1 MLRNVSQV
9 VVRREL
15 EVVASL
21 DLEEVGE
28 KVGGLESKVPGG
40 EKFRKSQFLA
50 IFTREEAEGRLTR

>member
-1 MLRNVSQV
+1 MLRNVAQV

-28 KVGGLESKVPGG
+28 KVGGLESKVPG
-40 EKFRKSQFLA
+40 EKEFRKSQFFA
-50 IFTREEAEGRLTR
+50 IFTREGIEKLTR